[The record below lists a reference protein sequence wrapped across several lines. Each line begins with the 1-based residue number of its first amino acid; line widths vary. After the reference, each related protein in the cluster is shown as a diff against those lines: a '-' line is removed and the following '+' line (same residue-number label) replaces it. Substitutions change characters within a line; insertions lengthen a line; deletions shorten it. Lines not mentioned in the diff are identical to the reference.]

1 MTEENKAVS
10 AETVAFSEKFADIDN
25 ELARLAAICQVQL
38 LDRDKIE
45 RVLKNDMSVCGTPS
59 PQAFRTM
66 RELLMMHYAVRK
78 QASEQIGEAETRAI
92 INAVIERLERRL
104 GKRP

>member
-1 MTEENKAVS
+1 MTDPNNAVN
-10 AETVAFSEKFADIDN
+10 AETLAFNQKLADIDN

-45 RVLKNDMSVCGTPS
+45 RVLKNDTSVCGVQS
-59 PQAFRTM
+59 PQAFTKM

-78 QASEQIGEAETRAI
+78 QASEQIGEVETRAI
-92 INAVIERLERRL
+92 INSVIERLEKRL
-104 GKRP
+104 GMHR